1 MIEKSHP
8 LGGSFFI
15 SNFVCH
21 FRRKWLWYFVVII
34 LHDYQNIS
42 TEIIFST
49 LYLDLYLSCIKP
61 KYFFHLSAK
70 IIILIKSKQ
79 IVSRSFKK
87 KSSLKDDFLCY
98 KYFVYSNSD
107 VKNNL
112 TVGNLLCVICIV
124 KSESAENTNCPSL
137 SWAMN
142 FCFTRLNSLNSSLF
156 GSSGFTQHAL

>member
-61 KYFFHLSAK
+61 KYFFSSICQNNYINQIQTDCVE
-70 IIILIKSKQ
+70 IIQ
-79 IVSRSFKK
+79 K
-87 KSSLKDDFLCY
+87 KSSLKDDFLFY
-98 KYFVYSNSD
+98 
-107 VKNNL
+107 
-112 TVGNLLCVICIV
+112 
-124 KSESAENTNCPSL
+124 
-137 SWAMN
+137 
-142 FCFTRLNSLNSSLF
+142 
-156 GSSGFTQHAL
+156 